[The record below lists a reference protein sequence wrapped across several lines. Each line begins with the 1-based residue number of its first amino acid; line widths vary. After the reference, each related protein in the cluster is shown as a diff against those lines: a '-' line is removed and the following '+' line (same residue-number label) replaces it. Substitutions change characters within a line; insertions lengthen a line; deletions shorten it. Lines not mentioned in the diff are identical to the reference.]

1 MALQESQSTGAAAQQ
16 TAAGAFEKAGVSLK
30 RSSLWGDAWH
40 RMIRNKLAVIGGVL
54 VLTLIL
60 IDIFAPLLMRYGYS
74 RQHIVDQFVHPN
86 HTYWF
91 GTDQLGRDLYSRVL
105 YGARISITI
114 GVLTMLFATIIGV
127 AVGSAAGYYS
137 GRVDNYLMRIVDVWY
152 SVPTLFF
159 AILIMVSL
167 GRSETHLIIAL
178 ALTSWPLMARLTR
191 AQMLSLRETEYI
203 KAARLAGGRS
213 YQIILRHL
221 LPNSLTPIIVAITF
235 GIPTAIFTEA
245 TLSFFGIGINPPI
258 PSWGQMVADGVK
270 DFRTYWFVAFF
281 PSTALAI
288 TMLSFTFLG
297 DGIRDALDPR
307 MNN

>member
-1 MALQESQSTGAAAQQ
+1 MAMQETQGVGAAQASATSALEQ
-16 TAAGAFEKAGVSLK
+16 GGVSV
-30 RSSLWGDAWH
+30 RHASLWGDAWH
-40 RMIRNKLAVIGGVL
+40 RLIRNKLAVIGGIL
-54 VLTLIL
+54 VVVMIL
-60 IDIFAPLLMRYGYS
+60 IDIFAPFLMRYGYA
-74 RQHIVDQFVHPN
+74 RQHIVDQFAKPSSR
-86 HTYWF
+86 YWF
-91 GTDQLGRDLYSRVL
+91 GADALGRDLYSRVI
-105 YGARISITI
+105 YGARVSITI
-114 GVLTMLFATIIGV
+114 GVLTMVFATIIGV
-127 AVGSAAGYYS
+127 AVGSVAGFYS
-137 GRVDNYLMRIVDVWY
+137 GRVDNYIMRVVDVWY

-159 AILIMVSL
+159 AILIMESL

-178 ALTSWPLMARLTR
+178 SLTSWPLMSRLTR

-203 KAARLAGGRS
+203 KAARLSGGRS

-258 PSWGQMVADGVK
+258 PSWGQMVAESVK
-270 DFRTYWFVAFF
+270 SMREYWFLAFF